1 MIEILKQKYNY
12 YWVRY
17 ADVNVG
23 DTFVDDNGNV
33 YIKIP
38 WVIHV
43 ENKTIG
49 NKEFSIEEKDYNCV
63 SLRDG
68 RITGFPAEAPV
79 RLVDCELY
87 WKFRGA
93 DKCEECED

>member
-1 MIEILKQKYNY
+1 MMKVYNDNIKPEFTSFGE
-12 YWVRY
+12 V
-17 ADVNVG
+17 AIG
-23 DTFVDDNGNV
+23 DTFCVCRNEIYSV
-33 YIKIP
+33 YIKTAYSMEDIYR
-38 WVIHV
+38 
-43 ENKTIG
+43 N
-49 NKEFSIEEKDYNCV
+49 SI

-68 RITGFPAEAPV
+68 RIAGFAGTEPV